1 MRQAEEKKKKV
12 GNIMSE
18 RVKNCD
24 GHKSV
29 FKQNVVNQVIWIQ
42 VLRHSQHSVNEAQ
55 AVETIPVKG

>member
-1 MRQAEEKKKKV
+1 
-12 GNIMSE
+12 MSE